1 MTKTAPSE
9 TGLAAKADW
18 EAALRGDRAAFH
30 AIVTPHLKELFEAA
44 RRELHYRVAIGDL
57 GPDDLT
63 PEELAG
69 EVLIRAWQD
78 RHRRPPGL
86 GTRTWLLALLFRV
99 VEDIARREARFR
111 NLARVSLE
119 APVPAEPVYDDDESF
134 WEWYQ
139 PDEMTRWE
147 DVVPDR
153 SSKSPEQAAA
163 AAEAFPRSVDPRT
176 RHVFLLA
183 EVYRVPLPE
192 AARALGLSLPEAARR
207 LADADRQVKPEGEG
221 QTE

>member
-9 TGLAAKADW
+9 TGMAAKADW
-18 EAALRGDRAAFH
+18 KAVLRGDRDAFQ

-44 RRELHYRVAIGDL
+44 RRELHYRVTIGDL
-57 GPDDLT
+57 GPNDLS
-63 PEELAG
+63 PEELVG
-69 EVLIRAWQD
+69 ELLIRAWQD
-78 RHRRPPGL
+78 RHRRPPGT
-86 GTRTWLLALLFRV
+86 GTRAWLLALLFRV
-99 VEDIARREARFR
+99 VEDIVRREARFR
-111 NLARVSLE
+111 NLAKVSLE

-163 AAEAFPRSVDPRT
+163 AAEAFPRSLDPRA

-183 EVYRVPLPE
+183 KVYRVPLPE
-192 AARALGLSLPEAARR
+192 AATALGLSLPEAARR
-207 LADADRQVKPEGEG
+207 LSDADRQVKPEGEG
-221 QTE
+221 

>member
-9 TGLAAKADW
+9 TGMAAKANW
-18 EAALRGDRAAFH
+18 EAALRGDRAAFQ

-44 RRELHYRVAIGDL
+44 RRELQYRVAIGDL
-57 GPDDLT
+57 SPDDLT

-78 RHRRPPGL
+78 RHRRPPGV
-86 GTRTWLLALLFRV
+86 GTRAWLLALLFRV
-99 VEDIARREARFR
+99 VVDIVRREARFR
-111 NLARVSLE
+111 NLAKVSLE
-119 APVPAEPVYDDDESF
+119 ARVPAEPVYDDDESF

-147 DVVPDR
+147 DVVQDR
-153 SSKSPEQAAA
+153 SSMTPEQAAA
-163 AAEAFPRSVDPRT
+163 AAEAFTRLLDPRA

-183 EVYRVPLPE
+183 EVYRVPLPK
-192 AARALGLSLPEAARR
+192 AAMALGLSVPEAARW
-207 LADADRQVKPEGEG
+207 LADAVREVKPEGKG

>member
-1 MTKTAPSE
+1 M
-9 TGLAAKADW
+9 AAKADW
-18 EAALRGDRAAFH
+18 EAALRGDRAAFQ

-44 RRELHYRVAIGDL
+44 RRELQYHVAIGDL

-78 RHRRPPGL
+78 RHRRPPGV
-86 GTRTWLLALLFRV
+86 GTRAWRLALLFRV
-99 VEDIARREARFR
+99 VDDIVRREARFR

-119 APVPAEPVYDDDESF
+119 AQVPAEPVYDDDESF

-147 DVVPDR
+147 DVVQDR
-153 SSKSPEQAAA
+153 SSMTPEQAAA
-163 AAEAFPRSVDPRT
+163 EAFTRSLDPRA

-207 LADADRQVKPEGEG
+207 LADADREVKPEGEG